1 MNSLLQWAPLTK
13 TFAQVLCLL
22 HVFSMQA
29 ISEFYCFY
37 YPCKYVPNPSAD
49 EAIIVPVAEF
59 KNVYIMHVLKKPLS

>member
-1 MNSLLQWAPLTK
+1 
-13 TFAQVLCLL
+13 
-22 HVFSMQA
+22 MQA